1 MNWDAIKAI
10 VLDIDGVLTDG
21 RIGYEGPQEIKFFH
35 VRDGHGL
42 KLAMR
47 AGLKVGILSGR
58 SSEANRIRVK
68 ELGLDFLYEGKK
80 DKKAAFETL
89 LAEQQLQAEECLYM
103 GDDVV
108 DIPVLRRAGIA
119 VTVADAPEMMDEFCH
134 FRTRA
139 GGGCGAVREV
149 IELLLKRQGKWNQLM
164 ERYLS

>member
-21 RIGYEGPQEIKFFH
+21 CIGYEGPAEIKFFH

-47 AGLKVGILSGR
+47 AGLQVGILSGR
-58 SSEANRIRVK
+58 SSEANRVRVR
-68 ELGLDFLYEGKK
+68 ELGLNFLYEGKK
-80 DKKAAFETL
+80 NKDEGFTQL
-89 LAEQQLQAEECLYM
+89 LQEQGLQAEECLYV

-119 VTVADAPEMMDEFCH
+119 VTVADAPEMMDEYCH
-134 FRTRA
+134 LRTRHP
-139 GGGCGAVREV
+139 GGGGAVREIV
-149 IELLLKRQGKWNQLM
+149 ELLLKRQGKWDQLM